1 MKEKTLIFT
10 ACGCVLLCGVL
21 LFLCRTVPSGKI
33 WKAYSVAY
41 VHKSVPAETV
51 LGLLDGAG
59 ITGVLSSEHEPF
71 PPLSRFAPVQYGTYG
86 AFSYRILQ
94 SVFFAD
100 KSDAFA
106 LYYIP
111 ENDTEKAV
119 EALSA
124 SEAEWGIAG
133 RGGNRHAI
141 AAAVFILFLIFLAF
155 AENRLFFAY
164 AFFPFV
170 CYTAAAP
177 FYDAASFVCLL
188 GFGLFI
194 GQKFWRRRGFLKK
207 TAANAV
213 LAASLFLL
221 ILCSVFSGVKQTLA
235 LFAAVLASCSLVYLL
250 YKIEPVLRGKK
261 SFNPVLIIPARR
273 LPFGTVLRMRFAL
286 VPAICVCFF
295 AFSAARGFA
304 GVSIPHAKSVYIP
317 APVRKTMQKDF
328 LSRSYERVL
337 RTQVSERLPDLTDFI
352 HGFWYMQTYPFK
364 KLEKTSGG
372 QNENAHKR
380 PQFGEKVEYPD
391 YQKDGQKLKEV
402 AVTAAVFD
410 ESYIADVIRLA
421 LGNEDAA
428 QEASTHSAQG
438 GAERLLAKQNG
449 FVRTVYRRSDG
460 TQNDISV
467 FVFTLCAFIYILF
480 LLGILGIKRLI

>member
-1 MKEKTLIFT
+1 MKEKILIFT

-41 VHKSVPAETV
+41 VQKSVPAATV

-133 RGGNRHAI
+133 RGGNRHAV
-141 AAAVFILFLIFLAF
+141 ATAVFILFLIFLAF
-155 AENRLFFAY
+155 AENRLFFAC

-194 GQKFWRRRGFLKK
+194 GQKFWRRGGFLKK

-213 LAASLFLL
+213 LTASFFLL
-221 ILCSVFSGVKQTLA
+221 ILCSAFSGVKQTLA

-250 YKIEPVLRGKK
+250 YKIEPVLRSKK

-286 VPAICVCFF
+286 VPAVCVCFF

-304 GVSIPHAKSVYIP
+304 GVSIPHEKSVYIP

-328 LSRSYERVL
+328 SPRSYERVL

-364 KLEKTSGG
+364 KLEKASGEPETVHG
-372 QNENAHKR
+372 R
-380 PQFGEKVEYPD
+380 PQLGEQVEYPN
-391 YQKDGQKLKEV
+391 YEKDGHKLKEV
-402 AVTAAVFD
+402 AVTTAVFD
-410 ESYIADVIRLA
+410 ESYITDVIRLA
-421 LGNEDAA
+421 LGNE
-428 QEASTHSAQG
+428 ASERNVRASG
-438 GAERLLAKQNG
+438 GAEMLLAKQNG
-449 FVRTVYRRSDG
+449 FVRTAYRRSDG
-460 TQNDISV
+460 TQNNTSV

-480 LLGILGIKRLI
+480 LLGTLGIKRLI

>member
-21 LFLCRTVPSGKI
+21 LFFCRTVPSGKI

-86 AFSYRILQ
+86 AFSYRLLQ

-111 ENDTEKAV
+111 EHDTEKAV
-119 EALSA
+119 RALSA
-124 SEAEWGIAG
+124 SGAEWGIAG
-133 RGGNRHAI
+133 RGGDRRAVP
-141 AAAVFILFLIFLAF
+141 AAVFILFLIFLVL
-155 AENRLFFAY
+155 AENRLFFAC

-170 CYTAAAP
+170 CYTAASP

-221 ILCSVFSGVKQTLA
+221 ILCSAFSGIKTFFA
-235 LFAAVLASCSLVYLL
+235 FFAAALASCSLVYLL
-250 YKIEPVLRGKK
+250 YKIAPVLRSKK
-261 SFNPVLIIPARR
+261 SFNPVLIIPARW
-273 LPFGTVLRMRFAL
+273 LSFGTVLRMRFAF
-286 VPAICVCFF
+286 VPAVCVCFF
-295 AFSAARGFA
+295 TFSAVRGFS
-304 GVSIPHAKSVYIP
+304 GISIPHAKSVYIP

-328 LSRSYERVL
+328 SALSYKRVL
-337 RTQVSERLPDLTDFI
+337 RTNASERLPDLTDFI

-364 KLEKTSGG
+364 KLEKASGKTETVHG
-372 QNENAHKR
+372 R
-380 PQFGEKVEYPD
+380 PQLGEQVEYPN
-391 YQKDGQKLKEV
+391 YEKDGHKLKEV
-402 AVTAAVFD
+402 AVTTAVFD
-410 ESYIADVIRLA
+410 ESYITDVIRLA
-421 LGNEDAA
+421 LGNE
-428 QEASTHSAQG
+428 ASERNVRASG
-438 GAERLLAKQNG
+438 GAEMLLAKQNG
-449 FVRTVYRRSDG
+449 FVRTAYRRSDG
-460 TQNDISV
+460 TQNNTSV

-480 LLGILGIKRLI
+480 LLGTLGIKRLI